1 MKITKKILREIIE
14 EEMKGLLNESVSME
28 MIYRQVAAIGNKI
41 GADFSITQGRPP
53 KDLLPRM
60 IHDTLVSISDKL
72 KVDDFPIVGR

>member
-1 MKITKKILREIIE
+1 MKITKQLLKEIIE
-14 EEMKGLLNESVSME
+14 EEVEGLLKESVSME
-28 MIYRQVAAIGNKI
+28 IIYRQVAAIGNKI
-41 GADFSITQGRPP
+41 GADVSITQGQPP

>member
-1 MKITKKILREIIE
+1 
-14 EEMKGLLNESVSME
+14 

-41 GADFSITQGRPP
+41 GADVSITQGRPP